1 MHPGNIHTMTPR
13 ASFAEYLQVT
23 NTAGSGKASSYVR
36 ALDLLGP
43 ILAKPSSTFTDCSN
57 IWDISSITR
66 ISELYKYV
74 LVQQNLG
81 EAGIF
86 GGEKP
91 ISYWRDR
98 YCSAALMSF
107 REFLITSRHE
117 TKLLEV
123 FKQSGIS
130 ADTLTKQLSKQKL
143 DFTGVIGK
151 EAIREVK
158 TRVNQHFFRT
168 MILQVYDGRCC
179 ITGLDIP
186 QVLRAS
192 HIMAWAED
200 KDNRLNPTNGL
211 CLSATFDAAFD
222 AHLISLDE
230 QFHLIFSPQ
239 LKEHHSNKAF
249 QEHFKPYENQPIAL
263 PATFTP
269 SQDFLKKHRERLIA

>member
-1 MHPGNIHTMTPR
+1 MRTMTPR
-13 ASFAEYLQVT
+13 DRFAEYMEET

-43 ILAKPSSTFTDCSN
+43 ILAKPNSLFTDCSN
-57 IWDISSITR
+57 IWGITSITR
-66 ISELYKYV
+66 IGELYEYV
-74 LVQQNLG
+74 LEQQNLG
-81 EAGIF
+81 ESGIF

-91 ISYWRDR
+91 SSYWRDG
-98 YCSAALMSF
+98 YCSAALKSYRDF
-107 REFLITSRHE
+107 QITTRHE
-117 TKLLEV
+117 TKLWDV
-123 FKQSGIS
+123 FKQPGIS
-130 ADTLTKQLSKQKL
+130 ATDLAKQLSKQKV
-143 DFTGVIGK
+143 DYTGVIGK

-158 TRVNQHFFRT
+158 TRVNQHFFRK

-186 QVLRAS
+186 QILRAS
-192 HIMAWAED
+192 HIVGWAED

-222 AHLISLDE
+222 AHLITLDE

-239 LKEHHSNKAF
+239 LKEHHTNKAF
-249 QEHFKPYENQPIAL
+249 QEHFKPYENQSIAL

-269 SQDFLKKHRERLIA
+269 SLTFLKQHRDRLARVS

>member
-1 MHPGNIHTMTPR
+1 MSTMTPR
-13 ASFAEYLQVT
+13 DRFTEFMEET

-43 ILAKPSSTFTDCSN
+43 ILAKPTSLFKDCCN
-57 IWDISSITR
+57 IWGITTITR
-66 ISELYKYV
+66 IGELYEYV
-74 LVQQNLG
+74 LEQQNLG
-81 EAGIF
+81 ESGIF

-98 YCSAALMSF
+98 YCSAALNSF
-107 REFLITSRHE
+107 REFLITTRHE
-117 TKLLEV
+117 TKLWDV
-123 FKQSGIS
+123 FKQPGIS
-130 ADTLTKQLSKQKL
+130 ADDLVKQLSKQKL
-143 DFTGVIGK
+143 DYTGVIGK

-158 TRVNQHFFRT
+158 TRVNQHFFRK

-192 HIMAWAED
+192 HIVGWAED

-239 LKEHHSNKAF
+239 LKDHHTNKAF
-249 QEHFKPYENQPIAL
+249 QQQFQPFENHAVTL
-263 PATFTP
+263 PLTFTP
-269 SQDFLKKHRERLIA
+269 SQSFLQYHRERLIA